1 MAIPIDGGGKKSKT
15 TVPRVKTWPGTKAP
29 TKAEQLWATIKTP
42 TSVPTTAAAA
52 KKAAPATNPYAP
64 GTWEYSFFAAHNK
77 IPTEQDARD
86 REWSMQFL
94 ATYGRP
100 PSEADWRA
108 RYNSR
113 GGGGGGGNKE
123 ELTMGDIFT
132 MLELPASRT
141 MLPSYARSWFDY
153 LAELLQG
160 NLAFALPV
168 PTLFGEGEEP
178 TEKDEYAYMESAEQY
193 AQEWQSFLDK
203 LERLSFSEQQALQGW
218 KYNPETGWSRTPAE
232 LLRHPEYL

>member
-1 MAIPIDGGGKKSKT
+1 
-15 TVPRVKTWPGTKAP
+15 
-29 TKAEQLWATIKTP
+29 
-42 TSVPTTAAAA
+42 
-52 KKAAPATNPYAP
+52 
-64 GTWEYSFFAAHNK
+64 
-77 IPTEQDARD
+77 
-86 REWSMQFL
+86 
-94 ATYGRP
+94 
-100 PSEADWRA
+100 
-108 RYNSR
+108 
-113 GGGGGGGNKE
+113 
-123 ELTMGDIFT
+123 MGDIFT

-193 AQEWQSFLDK
+193 AQEWQSFLER
-203 LERLSFSEQQALQGW
+203 LERLSFSDQQALQGW